1 LFGGLANAGDI
12 LIKPAT
18 IYAREMCLE
27 AMRDTFE
34 VEKSKLPEA
43 NAAVLG
49 AAALGWERL
58 G

>member
-58 G
+58 